1 LVEMPNLRGYWR
13 TTGREGWEESEQ
25 EMLNNLEISRGA
37 EICEN
42 CEGHLWESDGRH
54 TREMRSPTG
63 TFSEGGQLWVHVGK
77 TQDPLPEFY
86 GKARRSFKIGMITM
100 VDPSDGEDMY

>member
-1 LVEMPNLRGYWR
+1 M
-13 TTGREGWEESEQ
+13 GREELEQ
-25 EMLNNLEISRGA
+25 ENENNMETPREA

-63 TFSEGGQLWVHVGK
+63 TYAEGSNRWVYVGK
-77 TQDPLPEFY
+77 KT
-86 GKARRSFKIGMITM
+86 GT
-100 VDPSDGEDMY
+100 PSRILL